1 MIDTFGPTSALPGE
15 RETEMFNISLLA
27 ALVFCMIGMSALP
40 CSTAQAEQP
49 SPSIVPLP
57 VKMSARKGVFRISP
71 KTRVIAE
78 GKAAAGAGKLID
90 ALAPAM
96 GFSLNRADDPKQLG
110 GAICLTLAAELE
122 KKLGSEGYTLEV
134 SADRIEIKAP
144 GPAGL
149 FYGVQTLRQLLPAK
163 VFSPKRVENVD
174 WVVPCVSITDHPR
187 FPWHGL
193 LIDPARHFIPVGDV
207 KRFID
212 AMAMHKFNRLQMHLT
227 DDQGWRIEIKKYPR
241 LTEIGAWRDETLVGH
256 LRAKPR
262 RYDGKRHGG
271 FYTQKEIRE
280 LVRYAA
286 ERHVT
291 IVPEIEM
298 PGHFRA
304 VIAAYPALGVF
315 PDRQKD
321 IKPWTHWGISAD
333 ILAPRPAGVKFC
345 KDVLTE
351 VMALFPS
358 RYIHIGGDEAKKTQ
372 WKQSQEI
379 QKMIRQKGLKNEEQ
393 LQAWFIKQIDAFL
406 AAKGRRLIGWDEIL
420 QGGLAPGAT
429 VMSWRGEGGGITAA
443 RAGHDVVMAPT
454 SNTYFDYYQGPRGKE
469 PLAIGGN
476 LPLAKVY
483 RYQPIPRA
491 ITAEQARHVLGAQAQ
506 LWGEYISTPEHREY
520 MAYPR
525 ACALIEALWSPREA
539 RDYAGFIARLKVHV
553 DRLVA
558 AGIYYRKLDQ
568 TGK

>member
-1 MIDTFGPTSALPGE
+1 MTAPPNTSLKKKIPS
-15 RETEMFNISLLA
+15 R
-27 ALVFCMIGMSALP
+27 LVFCMIVMSAPLY
-40 CSTAQAEQP
+40 STALAERP

-57 VKMSARKGVFRISP
+57 VKMIAGKGVFHISP

-78 GKAAAGAGKLID
+78 GKASAEAGKLID

-96 GFSLNRADDPKQLG
+96 GFGLKRADDAKKVSG
-110 GAICLTLAAELE
+110 TITLTLAAGLA
-122 KKLGSEGYTLEV
+122 KTLGSEGYTLEV
-134 SADRIEIKAP
+134 NVDRIEIKSA
-144 GPAGL
+144 GAAGL

-163 VFSPKRVENVD
+163 VFSTKHVENMD
-174 WVVPCVSITDHPR
+174 WVVPCVSITGHPR
-187 FPWHGL
+187 FGWRGL
-193 LIDPARHFIPVGDV
+193 LIDPARHFIPVDDV

-212 AMAMHKFNRLQMHLT
+212 AMALHKFNRLQMHLT

-256 LRAKPR
+256 MGAKPR

-280 LVRYAA
+280 LVRYAEA
-286 ERHVT
+286 RHVT

-321 IKPWTHWGISAD
+321 LKPWTHWGISHD
-333 ILAPRPAGVKFC
+333 ILAPRPAGVQFC

-358 RYIHIGGDEAKKTQ
+358 RHIHIGGDEAKKTQ
-372 WKQSQEI
+372 WKQSEEI
-379 QKMIRQKGLKNEEQ
+379 QKMIREKGLKNEEQ

-406 AAKGRRLIGWDEIL
+406 TANGRRLIGWDEIL

-429 VMSWRGEGGGITAA
+429 VMSWRGQRGGITAA
-443 RAGHDVVMAPT
+443 KAGHDVVMAPVT
-454 SNTYFDYYQGPRGKE
+454 HTYFDNYQGPRGKE

-483 RYQPIPRA
+483 RYEPIPKA
-491 ITAEQARHVLGAQAQ
+491 ITAKQARHVLGAQAQ
-506 LWGEYISTPEHREY
+506 LWGEYISTPEHRQY

-539 RDYAGFIARLKVHV
+539 RDYEPFIARLTEHL
-553 DRLVA
+553 DRLAA
-558 AGIYYRKLDQ
+558 AGIHYRKLDAAA
-568 TGK
+568 K

>member
-1 MIDTFGPTSALPGE
+1 MLNST
-15 RETEMFNISLLA
+15 LLT
-27 ALVFCMIGMSALP
+27 ALVFCMIVMSALP
-40 CSTAQAEQP
+40 DSTALAERP

-57 VKMSARKGVFRISP
+57 VKMIVGKGVFHISP
-71 KTRVIAE
+71 KTRVIAD
-78 GKAAAGAGKLID
+78 GKAAAEAVKLID

-96 GFSLNRADDPKQLG
+96 GFSLKRADDAKEAG
-110 GAICLTLAAELE
+110 NAITLTLAAGLD
-122 KKLGSEGYTLEV
+122 KTLGSEGYALEV
-134 SADRIEIKAP
+134 NADRIEIKAA
-144 GPAGL
+144 GAAGL

-163 VFSPKRVENVD
+163 VFSTRRVENVD

-187 FPWHGL
+187 FGWRGL

-212 AMAMHKFNRLQMHLT
+212 TMALHKFNRLQMHLT

-286 ERHVT
+286 ARHVT

-321 IKPWTHWGISAD
+321 LKPWTHWGISTD
-333 ILAPRPAGVKFC
+333 ILAPRPAGVQFC

-358 RYIHIGGDEAKKTQ
+358 PYIHIGGDEAKKTQ

-379 QKMIRQKGLKNEEQ
+379 QKMIRDKGLKNEEQ
-393 LQAWFIKQIDAFL
+393 LQAWFIKQIDTFL
-406 AAKGRRLIGWDEIL
+406 AANGRRLIGWDEIL

-483 RYQPIPRA
+483 QYEPIPKA

-506 LWGEYISTPEHREY
+506 LWGEYISTPQHRQY

-539 RDYAGFIARLKVHV
+539 RNYAAFIARLTEHV
-553 DRLVA
+553 KRLAA
-558 AGIYYRKLDQ
+558 AGIHYRKFDRAA
-568 TGK
+568 K

>member
-1 MIDTFGPTSALPGE
+1 MLNNRLVTV
-15 RETEMFNISLLA
+15 
-27 ALVFCMIGMSALP
+27 LVFCMIAMSVLSCSSAL
-40 CSTAQAEQP
+40 AERP

-57 VKMSARKGVFRISP
+57 VKMIVGKGVFRISS
-71 KTRVIAE
+71 KTRVIAD
-78 GKAAAGAGKLID
+78 GKSDAEAVKLID
-90 ALAPAM
+90 ALVPAM
-96 GFSLNRADDPKQLG
+96 GFRLKRAGAAEKTG
-110 GAICLTLAAELE
+110 GAITLTLAAGLA
-122 KKLGSEGYTLEV
+122 KTLGSEGYTLEV
-134 SADRIEIKAP
+134 KADRIEIKSA
-144 GPAGL
+144 GDAGL

-163 VFSPKRVENVD
+163 VFSPKRVEKVD

-187 FPWHGL
+187 FVWRGL

-227 DDQGWRIEIKKYPR
+227 DDQGWRIEIKKYPL
-241 LTEIGAWRDETLVGH
+241 LTKIGAWRDETLVGH

-280 LVRYAA
+280 LVSYAA
-286 ERHVT
+286 ARHVT

-304 VIAAYPALGVF
+304 VISAYPALGVF

-321 IKPWTHWGISAD
+321 LKPWTHWGISSD
-333 ILAPRPAGVKFC
+333 ILAPRPAGVQFC

-379 QKMIRQKGLKNEEQ
+379 QKMIRQKGLKNEEE
-393 LQAWFIKQIDAFL
+393 LQAWFIKQIDVFL

-429 VMSWRGEGGGITAA
+429 VMSWRGQRGGITAA

-454 SNTYFDYYQGPRGKE
+454 SHTYFDNYQGPREKE

-483 RYQPIPRA
+483 QYEPIPKA

-506 LWGEYISTPEHREY
+506 LWGEYISTPQHREY

-525 ACALIEALWSPREA
+525 ACAFTEALWSPRDA
-539 RDYAGFIARLKVHV
+539 RDYERFTSRLTEHV
-553 DRLVA
+553 NRLTA
-558 AGIYYRKLDQ
+558 AGIHYRKLDRAAKQ
-568 TGK
+568 SK